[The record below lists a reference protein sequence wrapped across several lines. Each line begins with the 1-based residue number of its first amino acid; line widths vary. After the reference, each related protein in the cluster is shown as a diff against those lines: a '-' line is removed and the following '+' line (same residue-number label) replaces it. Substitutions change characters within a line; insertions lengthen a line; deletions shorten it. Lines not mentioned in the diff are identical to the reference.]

1 MTMLQYILSLMIRN
15 GKVTVE
21 TPDLDMD
28 QLREVVEGRAM
39 RTLELIEGI
48 AFEEALTDGEK
59 VEGIQEVLE
68 EENDLR
74 SV

>member
-1 MTMLQYILSLMIRN
+1 MTMLQYILALLIRN

-21 TPDLDMD
+21 TPELDMEE
-28 QLREVVEGRAM
+28 LRKAVDGRAV

-48 AFEEALTDGEK
+48 VFEEALTDREK
-59 VEGIQEVLE
+59 VESIQKEL

-74 SV
+74 SI

>member
-1 MTMLQYILSLMIRN
+1 MTMLQYILALLIRN

-21 TPDLDMD
+21 TPELDMEE
-28 QLREVVEGRAM
+28 LRKTVDGRAV

-48 AFEEALTDGEK
+48 VFEEALTDREK
-59 VEGIQEVLE
+59 VESIQKEL

-74 SV
+74 SI

>member
-48 AFEEALTDGEK
+48 AFEEALTDREK
-59 VEGIQEVLE
+59 VESIQKELE

>member
-1 MTMLQYILSLMIRN
+1 MTMLQYILALLIRN

-21 TPDLDMD
+21 TPELDMEE
-28 QLREVVEGRAM
+28 LRKAVDGRAV

-48 AFEEALTDGEK
+48 VFEETLTDREK
-59 VEGIQEVLE
+59 VESIQKEL

-74 SV
+74 SI

>member
-1 MTMLQYILSLMIRN
+1 MTMLQYILAPMIRN

-21 TPDLDMD
+21 TPDLDMEE
-28 QLREVVEGRAM
+28 LRKAVDGRAV

-48 AFEEALTDGEK
+48 VFEEALTDREK
-59 VEGIQEVLE
+59 VESIQKEL

-74 SV
+74 SI

>member
-48 AFEEALTDGEK
+48 VFEEALTDREK
-59 VEGIQEVLE
+59 VESIQKEL

-74 SV
+74 SI

>member
-1 MTMLQYILSLMIRN
+1 MTMLRYILALLIRN

-21 TPDLDMD
+21 TPDLDMEE
-28 QLREVVEGRAM
+28 LRKAVDGRAV

-48 AFEEALTDGEK
+48 VFEEALTDREK
-59 VEGIQEVLE
+59 VESIQKEL

-74 SV
+74 SI

>member
-48 AFEEALTDGEK
+48 VFEEALTDREK
-59 VEGIQEVLE
+59 VESIQKELE

>member
-1 MTMLQYILSLMIRN
+1 MTMLQYILALLIRN

-21 TPDLDMD
+21 TPELDMEE
-28 QLREVVEGRAM
+28 LRKTVDGRAV

-48 AFEEALTDGEK
+48 AFEEALTDREK
-59 VEGIQEVLE
+59 VESIQKEL

-74 SV
+74 SI